1 MTSEEKNER
10 MRRVAVN
17 FISKGQI
24 SRAMSKMNSCGIG
37 NISNSEML
45 KQLMDKYLVWGRN
58 RTENVERD
66 KQLMI

>member
-10 MRRVAVN
+10 IRRVAVN

-37 NISNSEML
+37 NISISEML
-45 KQLMDKYLVWGRN
+45 TQLMDKYLVRGRD
-58 RTENVERD
+58 RPEKVERD